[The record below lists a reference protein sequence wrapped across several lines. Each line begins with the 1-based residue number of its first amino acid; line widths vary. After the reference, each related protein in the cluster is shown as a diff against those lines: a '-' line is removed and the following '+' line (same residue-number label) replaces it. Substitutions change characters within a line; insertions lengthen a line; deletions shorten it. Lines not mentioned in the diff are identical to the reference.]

1 MQNPISAFSRAA
13 LGAFI
18 FLAPICC
25 SAASAQDAA
34 QSPGPTRQW
43 QTSTPEQQ
51 GMLSA
56 ALADDLQSVGDP
68 DSLGFSARR
77 LERMTSWFEAQSA
90 KGDPSGFVVAI
101 ARGGKLAYLQ
111 PTGFADHDKKIP
123 MRSDSIFRIGSM
135 SKQVTS
141 VATMMLVDE
150 GKLDLDAPVAQYLPE
165 LKDMQVVKTDPATG
179 DAIVDGIPLN
189 LEPPKRVM
197 TIRDLLR
204 NTSGLVYAGPDFAD
218 PGFGNTAI
226 HVLYGARAPF
236 RRDKPI
242 ASFVANLG
250 TLPLLHQPG
259 EVWEYSIGYD
269 VLGRVIE
276 VVSGQTFDQFLQS
289 RLFAPLHMVDSG
301 FSVPEDKLARLV
313 AVPGAQPKPLS
324 DGDVGKPQTFFSGG
338 GGIVST
344 VPDFLRFC
352 QMLLNGGELD
362 GVRILKP
369 ETVRLMMTNSMP
381 PDIHFAGHEAGPAYG
396 TGWGLGF
403 AIRTNPDFSFI
414 PGAVGSFNW
423 QGSWGTFFSVD
434 PVQKLI
440 LVMMMQRRQYSENGF
455 YFNAIR
461 RLPYAALKV
470 PEAPAPVASG
480 QGNTGALT
488 EYAGRYD
495 FGGSASSL
503 DRQVLVADGNS
514 WAGLESVAVES
525 GGLRVIKPADAGPAA
540 RAGVM
545 AGDLIT
551 AIGDASIKGLTLEA
565 AFRRISGPVN
575 VTIKLKIIR
584 QKQNDPLVVAYA
596 REAVPSHSVAL
607 QIRATDGKLVVEA
620 TGGWS
625 ILDFDKGQPT
635 PVAVISKDE
644 FHVESGDHTR
654 IAFIRDATGKVNGAV
669 LNPGPWE
676 QRGALAP

>member
-18 FLAPICC
+18 VLAPICC
-25 SAASAQDAA
+25 SAASGQDGAQPP
-34 QSPGPTRQW
+34 SPARQR
-43 QTSTPEQQ
+43 QTSAPEQQ
-51 GMLSA
+51 GTLSA
-56 ALADDLQSVGDP
+56 ALADNLQSIGDP

-77 LERMTSWFEAQSA
+77 LERMTSWFKAQSE
-90 KGDPSGFVVAI
+90 KGDPSGFVVAV

-111 PTGFADHDKKIP
+111 PIGFADHDKTIP
-123 MRSDSIFRIGSM
+123 MRPDSIFRIGSM
-135 SKQVTS
+135 TKQITS

-165 LKDMQVVKTDPATG
+165 LRDMQVVKTDPATG
-179 DAIVDGIPLN
+179 DAILLE
-189 LEPPKRVM
+189 LEPPKRAM

-218 PGFGNTAI
+218 PGFGNAAI
-226 HVLYGARAPF
+226 HALYGAKAPF

-242 ASFVANLG
+242 APLVASLG

-259 EVWEYSIGYD
+259 EVWEYSVGFD

-276 VVSGQTFDQFLQS
+276 VISGQPFDQFLQS
-289 RLFAPLHMVDSG
+289 HLFAPLHMVDTG

-313 AVPGAQPKPLS
+313 AVPPSRNPSLW
-324 DGDVGKPQTFFSGG
+324 DVTKPQTFFSGG

-344 VPDFLRFC
+344 APDFLRFC

-369 ETVRLMMTNSMP
+369 DTVRLMTTNSLP
-381 PDIHFAGHEAGPAYG
+381 PDMHVAGHEAGPAFG

-403 AIRTNPDFSFI
+403 AIRTNPDFSLI

-423 QGSWGTFFSVD
+423 QGLWGTFFSVD
-434 PVQKLI
+434 PSQKLI
-440 LVMMMQRRQYSENGF
+440 LVMMMHRSEGGDNGF

-470 PEAPAPVASG
+470 PEAPLPVASG
-480 QGNTGALT
+480 QSHAGALT
-488 EYAGRYD
+488 EYVGRYV
-495 FGGSASSL
+495 FGGSASAL
-503 DRQVLVADGNS
+503 DKQIAVADGNG
-514 WAGLESVAVES
+514 WTGLESVVVETD
-525 GGLRVIKPADAGPAA
+525 GLRVIKPADGGPAA
-540 RAGVM
+540 RAGIV

-565 AFRRISGPVN
+565 AFHRISGLVN
-575 VTIKLKIIR
+575 APIKFKIIR
-584 QKQNDPLVVAYA
+584 RSESDPLFVAFA
-596 REAVPSHSVAL
+596 REAVPARSVAL
-607 QIRATDGKLVVEA
+607 QIRVADGKLVVEA

-635 PVAVISKDE
+635 PVAVLAKDE
-644 FHVESGDHTR
+644 FHVESGDRTR
-654 IAFIRDATGKVNGAV
+654 IAFTRDAAGKVNGAV

-676 QRGALAP
+676 QRGALAQ

>member
-1 MQNPISAFSRAA
+1 MRNQRFVVLLAA
-13 LGAFI
+13 L
-18 FLAPICC
+18 
-25 SAASAQDAA
+25 AALTLCPA
-34 QSPGPTRQW
+34 G
-43 QTSTPEQQ
+43 
-51 GMLSA
+51 A
-56 ALADDLQSVGDP
+56 ALADDLQTVGDP

-77 LERMTSWFEAQSA
+77 LARMTSWFEAQSE
-90 KGDPSGFVVAI
+90 KGDPSGFVVGI

-111 PTGFADHDKKIP
+111 ATGFEDQDKKMP
-123 MRSDSIFRIGSM
+123 MRPDSIFRIGSM
-135 SKQVTS
+135 SKQITS
-141 VATMMLVDE
+141 VATMILVDE

-165 LKDMQVVKTDPATG
+165 LKGMQVVKKDPVTG
-179 DAIVDGIPLN
+179 APILSDVAQNIF
-189 LEPPKRVM
+189 EPAKRAM

-204 NTSGLVYAGPDFAD
+204 NTSGLVYASPDYAD
-218 PGFGNTAI
+218 PGFENAAI

-242 ASFVANLG
+242 ADFVASLG
-250 TLPLLHQPG
+250 ALPLLHQPG
-259 EVWEYSIGYD
+259 EVWEYAIGYD

-276 VVSGQTFDQFLQS
+276 VVSGQPFDQFLQS

-301 FSVPEDKLARLV
+301 FSVPQDKLPRLV
-313 AVPGAQPKPLS
+313 AVPGPQPQPPFANS
-324 DGDVGKPQTFFSGG
+324 DVGKPQTFFSGG

-369 ETVRLMMTNSMP
+369 ETVRLMTTNSLP
-381 PDIHFAGHEAGPAYG
+381 PDMHLAGHEVGPAFG

-403 AIRTNPDFSFI
+403 AVRTNPDFSLI

-440 LVMMMQRRQYSENGF
+440 LVMMMQRSEHSENGF

-470 PEAPAPVASG
+470 PEAPVASG
-480 QGNTGALT
+480 RGNAEDLA
-488 EYAGRYD
+488 EYVGRYD

-503 DRQVLVADGNS
+503 DRQAFVADGNG
-514 WAGLESVAVES
+514 WTGLESVVAEA
-525 GGLRVIKPADAGPAA
+525 GGLRVIKLVDAGPAA
-540 RAGVM
+540 KAGVM
-545 AGDLIT
+545 AGDLI
-551 AIGDASIKGLTLEA
+551 AAVGDGSIAGLTLEA

-575 VTIKLKIIR
+575 AAIKLKIVR
-584 QKQNDPLVVAYA
+584 QNQSNPIVVTFS
-596 REAVPSHSVAL
+596 REPVPSHSVQL
-607 QIRATDGKLVVEA
+607 RIRVADGKPVVEA

-635 PVAVISKDE
+635 SVAVRSKDE
-644 FHVESGDHTR
+644 FQVESGDHTR
-654 IAFIRDATGKVNGAV
+654 IAFVRDAAGKVNGAV

-676 QRGALAP
+676 QRGVLAQ

>member
-1 MQNPISAFSRAA
+1 MMVWDRLKGFPMKIIQASCIVA
-13 LGAFI
+13 LMPC
-18 FLAPICC
+18 LA
-25 SAASAQDAA
+25 
-34 QSPGPTRQW
+34 G
-43 QTSTPEQQ
+43 
-51 GMLSA
+51 A
-56 ALADDLQSVGDP
+56 ALADDLQTIGDP
-68 DSLGFSARR
+68 DGLGFSARR
-77 LERMTSWFEAQSA
+77 LERTTSWFQAQSE

-111 PTGFADHDKKIP
+111 PIGFEDHDKKIP
-123 MRSDSIFRIGSM
+123 MRPDSIFRIGSM
-135 SKQVTS
+135 SKQITS

-150 GKLDLDAPVAQYLPE
+150 GKLDLDAPVAKYLPE

-179 DAIVDGIPLN
+179 DAIL
-189 LEPPKRVM
+189 LELESAKRAM

-204 NTSGLVYAGPDFAD
+204 NTSGLVYAMPDYAD
-218 PGFGNTAI
+218 PGFGNAAV
-226 HVLYGARAPF
+226 HALYGAKAPF
-236 RRDKPI
+236 KRDKPI
-242 ASFVANLG
+242 ASFVASLG

-259 EVWEYSIGYD
+259 EVWEYSIGFD

-313 AVPGAQPKPLS
+313 AVPGKQPPPLS
-324 DGDVGKPQTFFSGG
+324 DGDVAKRQTLFSGG

-352 QMLLNGGELD
+352 QMLLNSGELD

-369 ETVRLMMTNSMP
+369 ETVRLMTTNSLP
-381 PDIHFAGHEAGPAYG
+381 PDIHFAGHEAGPSFG

-403 AIRTNPDFSFI
+403 AIRTNPDFSLI

-440 LVMMMQRRQYSENGF
+440 LVMMMQRSQYSENGL

-470 PEAPAPVASG
+470 SEAPVSVAEG
-480 QGNTGALT
+480 QLNAGALT
-488 EYAGRYD
+488 EYVGRYF

-503 DRQVLVADGNS
+503 DRQTSVADGNG
-514 WAGLESVAVES
+514 WTGLQSVVVEND
-525 GGLRVIKPADAGPAA
+525 GLKVIKPADGGPAA
-540 RAGVM
+540 RAGIM
-545 AGDLIT
+545 AGDLVT
-551 AIGDASIKGLTLEA
+551 AIDNASIKGLTLEA

-575 VTIKLKIIR
+575 ATIKFKIIR
-584 QKQNDPLVVAYA
+584 QKQNEPLVVAFA
-596 REAVPSHSVAL
+596 REPVPSQRVAL
-607 QIRATDGKLVVEA
+607 QIRVADGKLVVEA

-625 ILDFDKGQPT
+625 ILDFDKGRPM
-635 PVAVISKDE
+635 PVAVLSKDE
-644 FHVESGDHTR
+644 FYVESGDHTR
-654 IAFIRDATGKVNGAV
+654 IAFSRDAAGKVNGAV

-676 QRGALAP
+676 QRGALVQ

>member
-1 MQNPISAFSRAA
+1 MPNPRPALPKAA
-13 LGAFI
+13 LGAGVAALTLC
-18 FLAPICC
+18 LA
-25 SAASAQDAA
+25 
-34 QSPGPTRQW
+34 GV
-43 QTSTPEQQ
+43 
-51 GMLSA
+51 
-56 ALADDLQSVGDP
+56 ALADDLQTVGDS
-68 DSLGFSARR
+68 DRLGFSARR
-77 LERMTSWFEAQSA
+77 LARMTSWFEAQTK

-111 PTGFADHDKKIP
+111 PTGFEDSDRKLP
-123 MRSDSIFRIGSM
+123 MRADSIFRIGSM
-135 SKQVTS
+135 SKQITS

-150 GKLDLDAPVAQYLPE
+150 GKLDLDAPVARYLPE
-165 LKDMQVVKTDPATG
+165 LKDMPVVKTDPATG
-179 DAIVDGIPLN
+179 DAIVDAIPLN
-189 LEPPKRVM
+189 LEPAKRAM

-204 NTSGLVYAGPDFAD
+204 NTSGLVYAMADYAD
-218 PGFGNTAI
+218 PGFGNAAV
-226 HVLYGARAPF
+226 HLLYGARAPF

-242 ASFVANLG
+242 ASLVASLG

-259 EVWEYSIGYD
+259 EVWEYSLGYD

-276 VVSGQTFDQFLQS
+276 VVSGQTLEQFLQS

-301 FSVPEDKLARLV
+301 FSVPEDKLDRLV
-313 AVPGAQPKPLS
+313 AVPGAQPAPLS

-369 ETVRLMMTNSMP
+369 ETVRLMMTNSLP
-381 PDIHFAGHEAGPAYG
+381 PDMHLAGHEAGPAFG

-403 AIRTNPDFSFI
+403 AVRTNPDFSFI

-440 LVMMMQRRQYSENGF
+440 LVMMMQRQQYSENGF

-470 PEAPAPVASG
+470 PETPVPVAAGPLSAA
-480 QGNTGALT
+480 ALT
-488 EYAGRYD
+488 EYVGRYD

-503 DRQVLVADGNS
+503 DRQPLVADGNG
-514 WAGLESVAVES
+514 WTGLESVVAET
-525 GGLRVIKPADAGPAA
+525 GGLRVIKPVDGGPAA

-551 AIGDASIKGLTLEA
+551 AIGDESIKGLTLEA

-575 VTIKLKIIR
+575 ATIKLKIIR
-584 QKQNDPLVVAYA
+584 QKQSDPLVVAFA
-596 REAVPSHSVAL
+596 REAVPAHSVAL
-607 QIRATDGKLVVEA
+607 QVRVADGKLVIEA
-620 TGGWS
+620 TGVWS

-635 PVAVISKDE
+635 SVAVLSRDE

-654 IAFIRDATGKVNGAV
+654 IAFVRDAAGKVNGAV

-676 QRGALAP
+676 QGGALAQ

>member
-1 MQNPISAFSRAA
+1 MRNQRFVVLFAA
-13 LGAFI
+13 LAA
-18 FLAPICC
+18 LAL
-25 SAASAQDAA
+25 
-34 QSPGPTRQW
+34 GPA
-43 QTSTPEQQ
+43 
-51 GMLSA
+51 GA
-56 ALADDLQSVGDP
+56 ALADDLQTVGDP

-77 LERMTSWFEAQSA
+77 LARMTSWFEAQSE
-90 KGDPSGFVVAI
+90 KGDPFGFVVGI

-111 PTGFADHDKKIP
+111 ATGFEDHDKKMP
-123 MRSDSIFRIGSM
+123 MRPDSIFRIGSM
-135 SKQVTS
+135 SKQITS
-141 VATMMLVDE
+141 VATMILVDE

-165 LKDMQVVKTDPATG
+165 LRDMQVVKKDPVTG
-179 DAIVDGIPLN
+179 NPI
-189 LEPPKRVM
+189 LEDVALHIFEPAKRAM

-204 NTSGLVYAGPDFAD
+204 NTSGLVYASPDYAD
-218 PGFGNTAI
+218 PGFENAAI
-226 HVLYGARAPF
+226 HVMYGARAPF

-242 ASFVANLG
+242 ADWVANLG
-250 TLPLLHQPG
+250 SLPLLHQPG
-259 EVWEYSIGYD
+259 EVWEYAIGFD

-276 VVSGQTFDQFLQS
+276 VVSGQSFDRFLQE

-301 FSVPEDKLARLV
+301 FSVPQAKLARLV
-313 AVPGAQPKPLS
+313 AVPGPQPQPPFANS
-324 DGDVGKPQTFFSGG
+324 DVGKPQTFFSGG

-369 ETVRLMMTNSMP
+369 ETVRLMTTNSLQPEMH
-381 PDIHFAGHEAGPAYG
+381 IAGHEVGPAFG

-403 AIRTNPDFSFI
+403 AVRTGPDFSLI

-434 PVQKLI
+434 PEQKLI
-440 LVMMMQRRQYSENGF
+440 LIMMMQRIEHSNNGF

-470 PEAPAPVASG
+470 PEVPAPVASG
-480 QGNTGALT
+480 QENAGAIA
-488 EYAGRYD
+488 EYAGRYV

-503 DRQVLVADGNS
+503 DRQAMVADGNG
-514 WAGLESVAVES
+514 WTGLESVVAGA
-525 GGLRVIKPADAGPAA
+525 GGLRVIKLADAGPAA
-540 RAGVM
+540 KAGVM
-545 AGDLIT
+545 AGDLI
-551 AIGDASIKGLTLEA
+551 AAVGDSSIGGLTLEA

-575 VTIKLKIIR
+575 AAIKLKIFR
-584 QKQNDPLVVAYA
+584 QNQSDPIIVTFT
-596 REAVPSHSVAL
+596 REAVPSHSFQLRIRVA
-607 QIRATDGKLVVEA
+607 DGKLVVEA

-635 PVAVISKDE
+635 SVAVRSKDE
-644 FHVESGDHTR
+644 FQVESGDHTR
-654 IAFIRDATGKVNGAV
+654 IAFVRDAAGKVNGAV

-676 QRGALAP
+676 QRGVLAQ

>member
-1 MQNPISAFSRAA
+1 MRNQRFVVLLAA
-13 LGAFI
+13 L
-18 FLAPICC
+18 
-25 SAASAQDAA
+25 AALTLCPA
-34 QSPGPTRQW
+34 G
-43 QTSTPEQQ
+43 
-51 GMLSA
+51 A
-56 ALADDLQSVGDP
+56 ALADDLQTVGDP

-77 LERMTSWFEAQSA
+77 LARMTSWFEAQSE
-90 KGDPSGFVVAI
+90 KGDPSGFVVGI

-111 PTGFADHDKKIP
+111 ATGFEDHDKKMP
-123 MRSDSIFRIGSM
+123 MRPDSIFRIGSM
-135 SKQVTS
+135 SKQITS
-141 VATMMLVDE
+141 VATMILVDE

-165 LKDMQVVKTDPATG
+165 LRDMQVVKKDPVTG
-179 DAIVDGIPLN
+179 DPILSDVALN
-189 LEPPKRVM
+189 IFEPAKRAM

-204 NTSGLVYAGPDFAD
+204 NTSGLVYASPDYAD
-218 PGFGNTAI
+218 PGFENAAI

-242 ASFVANLG
+242 ADFVASLG
-250 TLPLLHQPG
+250 ALPLLHQPG
-259 EVWEYSIGYD
+259 EVWEYAIGYD

-276 VVSGQTFDQFLQS
+276 VVSGQPFDQFLQS

-301 FSVPEDKLARLV
+301 FSVPQDKLARLV
-313 AVPGAQPKPLS
+313 AVPGPQPQPPFANS
-324 DGDVGKPQTFFSGG
+324 DVGKPQTFFSGG

-369 ETVRLMMTNSMP
+369 ETVRLMTTNSLP
-381 PDIHFAGHEAGPAYG
+381 PKMHIAGHEVGPAFG

-403 AIRTNPDFSFI
+403 AVRTSPDFSYI

-423 QGSWGTFFSVD
+423 QGSWGTFFSID
-434 PVQKLI
+434 PAQKLI
-440 LVMMMQRRQYSENGF
+440 LIMMMQRSEHSENGF
-455 YFNAIR
+455 YFDAIR
-461 RLPYAALKV
+461 RLPYAALNV

-480 QGNTGALT
+480 QGNAGALA
-488 EYAGRYD
+488 EYVGRYV

-503 DRQVLVADGNS
+503 DRQTSVADGNG
-514 WAGLESVAVES
+514 WTGLESVIA
-525 GGLRVIKPADAGPAA
+525 GTDGLRVIKPADEGPAA
-540 RAGVM
+540 RAGIM

-551 AIGDASIKGLTLEA
+551 AIDDRSIKGLTLEA

-575 VTIKLKIIR
+575 ATIKLKIIR
-584 QKQNDPLVVAYA
+584 ERKDYPIVVAFT
-596 REAVPSHSVAL
+596 REAVPSHSVTL
-607 QIRATDGKLVVEA
+607 QVRVADGKLVVEA

-635 PVAVISKDE
+635 PVAVRSKDE
-644 FHVESGDHTR
+644 FQVESGDHTR
-654 IAFIRDATGKVNGAV
+654 IAFVRDAAGKVNGAV

-676 QRGALAP
+676 QRGVLAQ

>member
-1 MQNPISAFSRAA
+1 MAIVPRNLVATTPTGLPMRYHRFVVSLTALAA
-13 LGAFI
+13 LVLC
-18 FLAPICC
+18 LA
-25 SAASAQDAA
+25 D
-34 QSPGPTRQW
+34 
-43 QTSTPEQQ
+43 
-51 GMLSA
+51 A
-56 ALADDLQSVGDP
+56 ALADDLQTVGDP

-77 LERMTSWFEAQSA
+77 LARMTSWFEAQTK

-111 PTGFADHDKKIP
+111 PTGFEDHDKKIP
-123 MRSDSIFRIGSM
+123 MRPDSIFRIGSM
-135 SKQVTS
+135 SKQITS

-165 LKDMQVVKTDPATG
+165 LKDMPVVKTDPATG
-179 DAIVDGIPLN
+179 DAILLE
-189 LEPPKRVM
+189 LEPAKRAM

-204 NTSGLVYAGPDFAD
+204 NTSGLVYAGPDYAD
-218 PGFGNTAI
+218 PGFGNAAI
-226 HVLYGARAPF
+226 HALYGAKAPF

-242 ASFVANLG
+242 APFVASLG

-259 EVWEYSIGYD
+259 EVWEYSVGFD

-276 VVSGQTFDQFLQS
+276 VVSGQPFDQFLQS
-289 RLFAPLHMVDSG
+289 RLFAPLRMVDTG
-301 FSVPEDKLARLV
+301 FYVPEDKLARLV
-313 AVPGAQPKPLS
+313 AVPGTQPPSLS
-324 DGDVGKPQTFFSGG
+324 DGDVAKRQTFFSGG

-352 QMLLNGGELD
+352 QMLLNDGELD

-369 ETVRLMMTNSMP
+369 ETVRLMTTNSLP
-381 PDIHFAGHEAGPAYG
+381 PDIHIAGHEAGPAFG

-403 AIRTNPDFSFI
+403 AIRTNPDFSLI

-434 PVQKLI
+434 PAQKLI
-440 LVMMMQRRQYSENGF
+440 LVMMMQRSQYSENGF

-470 PEAPAPVASG
+470 PEAPAPLASG
-480 QGNTGALT
+480 PLNAAALT
-488 EYAGRYD
+488 EYVGRYA
-495 FGGSASSL
+495 FGGSVSSL
-503 DRQVLVADGNS
+503 DRQTSVADGNG
-514 WAGLESVAVES
+514 WTGLESIVVETD
-525 GGLRVIKPADAGPAA
+525 GLRVIKPADAGPAA

-551 AIGDASIKGLTLEA
+551 AIGDQSIKGLTLEA

-575 VTIKLKIIR
+575 ATIKFKIIR
-584 QKQNDPLVVAYA
+584 QKQNDPLVVAFA
-596 REAVPSHSVAL
+596 REPVPSHSVEL
-607 QIRATDGKLVVEA
+607 QVRVADGKLVVEA

-635 PVAVISKDE
+635 PVAVLSRDE
-644 FHVESGDHTR
+644 FYVESGDHTR
-654 IAFIRDATGKVNGAV
+654 IAFIRDAAGKVNGAV

-676 QRGALAP
+676 QRGALAQ

>member
-1 MQNPISAFSRAA
+1 MKIIQASCMAA
-13 LGAFI
+13 LTLCLVGAAF
-18 FLAPICC
+18 
-25 SAASAQDAA
+25 
-34 QSPGPTRQW
+34 
-43 QTSTPEQQ
+43 
-51 GMLSA
+51 
-56 ALADDLQSVGDP
+56 ADDLQTVGD
-68 DSLGFSARR
+68 SESSGFSSRR
-77 LERMTSWFEAQSA
+77 LARITSWFEAQSQ

-123 MRSDSIFRIGSM
+123 MRPDSIFRIGSM
-135 SKQVTS
+135 SKQITS

-179 DAIVDGIPLN
+179 DAILVD
-189 LEPPKRVM
+189 LEPPKRAM

-204 NTSGLVYAGPDFAD
+204 NTSGLVYSTPDYAD
-218 PGFGNTAI
+218 PGFGNAAI
-226 HVLYGARAPF
+226 HALYGAKAPF

-242 ASFVANLG
+242 APFVASLG

-259 EVWEYSIGYD
+259 EVWEYSLGFD

-276 VVSGQTFDQFLQS
+276 VVSGQAFDQFLQS
-289 RLFAPLHMVDSG
+289 RLFAPLRMVDSG
-301 FSVPEDKLARLV
+301 FHVPEDKLARLV
-313 AVPGAQPKPLS
+313 AVPGAQPPSLS
-324 DGDVGKPQTFFSGG
+324 DGDVGKRQTFFSGG

-362 GVRILKP
+362 GARILKP
-369 ETVRLMMTNSMP
+369 ETVRLMTTNSLP
-381 PDIHFAGHEAGPAYG
+381 PDIHIAGHEAGPTFG

-403 AIRTNPDFSFI
+403 AIRTNPDFSLI

-480 QGNTGALT
+480 QWNAGALT
-488 EYAGRYD
+488 EYVGRYV

-503 DRQVLVADGNS
+503 DRQASVADGNG
-514 WAGLESVAVES
+514 WTGLESVVVETD
-525 GGLRVIKPADAGPAA
+525 GLRVIKPADAGPAA
-540 RAGVM
+540 RAGIM

-551 AIGDASIKGLTLEA
+551 AIGDQSIKGLTLEA

-575 VTIKLKIIR
+575 TTIKLKIIR
-584 QKQNDPLVVAYA
+584 QKQNDPLVVAFA
-596 REAVPSHSVAL
+596 REAVPSHSVEL
-607 QIRATDGKLVVEA
+607 QVGVADGKLVVEA
-620 TGGWS
+620 TGRWS

-635 PVAVISKDE
+635 PVAVLSRDE

-654 IAFIRDATGKVNGAV
+654 IAFLRDAAGKVNGAV

-676 QRGALAP
+676 QRGTLVQ

>member
-1 MQNPISAFSRAA
+1 MAA
-13 LGAFI
+13 LTLC
-18 FLAPICC
+18 LA
-25 SAASAQDAA
+25 
-34 QSPGPTRQW
+34 G
-43 QTSTPEQQ
+43 
-51 GMLSA
+51 G
-56 ALADDLQSVGDP
+56 ALADDLQTVSDP

-77 LERMTSWFEAQSA
+77 LARITSWFEAHA
-90 KGDPSGFVVAI
+90 KKGDPSGFVVAI

-111 PTGFADHDKKIP
+111 PTGFADYDKKIP
-123 MRSDSIFRIGSM
+123 MRPDSIFRIGSM
-135 SKQVTS
+135 SKQITS

-150 GKLDLDAPVAQYLPE
+150 GKLELDAPVAQYLPE

-179 DAIVDGIPLN
+179 DAIVDAIPLN
-189 LEPPKRVM
+189 LEPAKRAM

-204 NTSGLVYAGPDFAD
+204 NTSGLVYGQPYFAD

-226 HVLYGARAPF
+226 HVLYAARAPF

-242 ASFVANLG
+242 APFVASVG

-259 EVWEYSIGYD
+259 EVWEYSIGFD

-301 FSVPEDKLARLV
+301 FSVPADKLARLV
-313 AVPGAQPKPLS
+313 AVPGAQPPPLS

-362 GVRILKP
+362 GARILKP
-369 ETVRLMMTNSMP
+369 ETVRLMTTNSLP
-381 PDIHFAGHEAGPAYG
+381 PDMHLAGHEAGPAYG

-403 AIRTNPDFSFI
+403 AIRTNPDFSLI

-440 LVMMMQRRQYSENGF
+440 LVMMMQRQQYDDHGF

-470 PEAPAPVASG
+470 PEVPAPRASG
-480 QGNTGALT
+480 PINAAPLI
-488 EYAGRYD
+488 EYVGRYD

-503 DRQVLVADGNS
+503 DRQPLVADGNS
-514 WAGLESVAVES
+514 WTGLESVVAEAD
-525 GGLRVIKPADAGPAA
+525 GLRVIKPVDGGPAA
-540 RAGVM
+540 RAGVL

-551 AIGDASIKGLTLEA
+551 AIGDRPIKGETPEA

-584 QKQNDPLVVAYA
+584 QKQADPLVVAFA
-596 REAVPSHSVAL
+596 REAVPSHSVQL
-607 QIRATDGKLVVEA
+607 QVRVADGKLVVEA
-620 TGGWS
+620 TGRWS

-635 PVAVISKDE
+635 PVAVRSNDE

-654 IAFIRDATGKVNGAV
+654 IAFVRDVAGKVIGAV

-676 QRGALAP
+676 QRGALRQIGQALAE

>member
-1 MQNPISAFSRAA
+1 MVIVRRDCRDNADEVLMRYHRFVVSLTALAA
-13 LGAFI
+13 LVLN
-18 FLAPICC
+18 LA
-25 SAASAQDAA
+25 
-34 QSPGPTRQW
+34 G
-43 QTSTPEQQ
+43 
-51 GMLSA
+51 A
-56 ALADDLQSVGDP
+56 ALADDLQTAGDP

-77 LERMTSWFEAQSA
+77 LARITSWFEAQTM
-90 KGDPSGFVVAI
+90 KGDPSGFVVGI

-111 PTGFADHDKKIP
+111 PTGFEDPDKKSP
-123 MRSDSIFRIGSM
+123 MRPNSIFRIGSM
-135 SKQVTS
+135 SKQITS

-150 GKLDLDAPVAQYLPE
+150 GKLDLDAPVARYLPE
-165 LKDMQVVKTDPATG
+165 LKDMPVVKKDPASG
-179 DAIVDGIPLN
+179 DAILGE
-189 LEPPKRVM
+189 LEPAKRAM

-204 NTSGLVYAGPDFAD
+204 NTSGLVYGGPGFAD
-218 PGFGNTAI
+218 PGFGNAAI
-226 HVLYGARAPF
+226 HALYGVKAPF

-242 ASFVANLG
+242 APFVASLG

-259 EVWEYSIGYD
+259 EIWEYSLGYD

-276 VVSGQTFDQFLQS
+276 VVSGQTFEQFLQN

-301 FSVPEDKLARLV
+301 FSVPADKLDRLV
-313 AVPGAQPKPLS
+313 VVPGAQPKPLS

-338 GGIVST
+338 GGMVST

-440 LVMMMQRRQYSENGF
+440 LVMMMQRRQHSENGF

-470 PEAPAPVASG
+470 PETPAPLASG
-480 QGNTGALT
+480 PLKSDSLT
-488 EYAGRYD
+488 QYVGRYD
-495 FGGSASSL
+495 FGGSVSSL
-503 DRQVLVADGNS
+503 DRQTSVVNGDGWS
-514 WAGLESVAVES
+514 GLESVAVETE
-525 GGLRVIKPADAGPAA
+525 GLRVIKPADGGPAA
-540 RAGVM
+540 KAGVM
-545 AGDLIT
+545 AQDLIT
-551 AIGDASIKGLTLEA
+551 AIGDKSIEGLTLEA
-565 AFRRISGPVN
+565 ALRRISGPLN
-575 VTIKLKIIR
+575 TTIKLKIVR
-584 QKQNDPLVVAYA
+584 QRQNDPLVVAFA
-596 REAVPSHSVAL
+596 REPVPAHSVEL
-607 QIRATDGKLVVEA
+607 QIRVADDKLVVEA
-620 TGGWS
+620 TGRWS

-635 PVAVISKDE
+635 PMAAISKDE
-644 FHVESGDHTR
+644 FQVESGDRTR
-654 IAFIRDATGKVNGAV
+654 IAFTRDAAGKVNGAV

-676 QRGALAP
+676 QRGALAQ

>member
-1 MQNPISAFSRAA
+1 MKIILASCMAA
-13 LGAFI
+13 LTLC
-18 FLAPICC
+18 LA
-25 SAASAQDAA
+25 
-34 QSPGPTRQW
+34 G
-43 QTSTPEQQ
+43 
-51 GMLSA
+51 A
-56 ALADDLQSVGDP
+56 ALADDLQTVGDP

-77 LERMTSWFEAQSA
+77 LERITSWFEAQTK

-111 PTGFADHDKKIP
+111 PTGFEDPDKKIP
-123 MRSDSIFRIGSM
+123 MRPDSIFRIGSM
-135 SKQVTS
+135 SKQISS

-165 LKDMQVVKTDPATG
+165 LRDMQVVKTDPATG
-179 DAIVDGIPLN
+179 DAILLE
-189 LEPPKRVM
+189 LEPPKRAM

-204 NTSGLVYAGPDFAD
+204 NTSGLVYAGPDYAD
-218 PGFGNTAI
+218 PGFGNAAI
-226 HVLYGARAPF
+226 HALYGAKAPF

-242 ASFVANLG
+242 APFVASLG

-259 EVWEYSIGYD
+259 EVWEYSLGFD

-289 RLFAPLHMVDSG
+289 RLFAPLHMVDTG
-301 FSVPEDKLARLV
+301 FHVPEDKVARLV
-313 AVPGAQPKPLS
+313 AVPGAQPAALS
-324 DGDVGKPQTFFSGG
+324 DGDVTKRQTFFSGG

-362 GVRILKP
+362 GARILKP
-369 ETVRLMMTNSMP
+369 ETVRLMTTNSLS
-381 PDIHFAGHEAGPAYG
+381 PDIHIAGHEAGPAFG

-403 AIRTNPDFSFI
+403 AIRTNPDFSLI

-434 PVQKLI
+434 PAQKLI

-480 QGNTGALT
+480 PLNAAALT
-488 EYAGRYD
+488 EYVGSYV

-503 DRQVLVADGNS
+503 DRQTSVADGNG
-514 WAGLESVAVES
+514 WTGLESVVAETE
-525 GGLRVIKPADAGPAA
+525 GLRVVKPADSGPAA

-545 AGDLIT
+545 AGDIIT
-551 AIGDASIKGLTLEA
+551 AIGNESIKGLTLEA

-575 VTIKLKIIR
+575 ATIKLKIIR
-584 QKQNDPLVVAYA
+584 RKQTDPLVVAFA
-596 REAVPSHSVAL
+596 REAVPSRSVEL
-607 QIRATDGKLVVEA
+607 QVRVADGKLVVEA
-620 TGGWS
+620 TGRWS
-625 ILDFDKGQPT
+625 VLDFDKGQPT
-635 PVAVISKDE
+635 SVAVLSRDE
-644 FHVESGDHTR
+644 FYVESGDHTR
-654 IAFIRDATGKVNGAV
+654 IAFIRDAAGKVSGAV

-676 QRGALAP
+676 QRGALAQ

>member
-1 MQNPISAFSRAA
+1 M
-13 LGAFI
+13 
-18 FLAPICC
+18 
-25 SAASAQDAA
+25 
-34 QSPGPTRQW
+34 QSPRFTLSKAL
-43 QTSTPEQQ
+43 STF
-51 GMLSA
+51 MLRLKGSPMKIVQASCMVALTLCLAGA
-56 ALADDLQSVGDP
+56 ALADDLQTVGDS

-77 LERMTSWFEAQSA
+77 LARMTSWFEAQSE

-111 PTGFADHDKKIP
+111 PTGFEDHDKKIP
-123 MRSDSIFRIGSM
+123 MRPDSIFRIGSM
-135 SKQVTS
+135 SKQITS

-165 LKDMQVVKTDPATG
+165 LRDMQVVKKDPATG
-179 DAIVDGIPLN
+179 DATLGEI
-189 LEPPKRVM
+189 EPAKRAM

-204 NTSGLVYAGPDFAD
+204 NTSGLVYAGPDYAD
-218 PGFGNTAI
+218 PGFGNAAI
-226 HVLYGARAPF
+226 HALYGVKAPF

-242 ASFVANLG
+242 APFVASLG

-259 EVWEYSIGYD
+259 EVWEYSLGFD

-276 VVSGQTFDQFLQS
+276 VVSGETFDQFLQS

-301 FSVPEDKLARLV
+301 FSVPADKLARLV
-313 AVPGAQPKPLS
+313 AVPGAQPAPLS
-324 DGDVGKPQTFFSGG
+324 DGDVAKPQTFFSGG

-352 QMLLNGGELD
+352 QMLLNGGQLD
-362 GVRILKP
+362 GARILKP
-369 ETVRLMMTNSMP
+369 ETVRLMMTNSLP
-381 PDIHFAGHEAGPAYG
+381 PDIHIAGHEAGPAFG

-403 AIRTNPDFSFI
+403 AIRTNPDFSLI

-434 PVQKLI
+434 PAQKLI
-440 LVMMMQRRQYSENGF
+440 LVMMMQRRQHSENGF

-470 PEAPAPVASG
+470 PEAPAPPASG
-480 QGNTGALT
+480 PLKSAALT
-488 EYAGRYD
+488 EYVGRYD

-503 DRQVLVADGNS
+503 DRQTSVADANG
-514 WAGLESVAVES
+514 WTGLESVVAETD
-525 GGLRVIKPADAGPAA
+525 GLRVVKPADAGPAA

-551 AIGDASIKGLTLEA
+551 AIGDRSIKGLTLEA

-575 VTIKLKIIR
+575 ATIKLKISR
-584 QKQNDPLVVAYA
+584 RGQDDPLVVAFA
-596 REAVPSHSVAL
+596 REPVPSHSVEL
-607 QIRATDGKLVVEA
+607 QIRVADGKVVVEA

-635 PVAVISKDE
+635 SVAARSRDE
-644 FHVESGDHTR
+644 FQVESGDQTR
-654 IAFIRDATGKVNGAV
+654 IAFIRDPAGKVNGAV

-676 QRGALAP
+676 QQGTLAQEGAH

>member
-1 MQNPISAFSRAA
+1 MKIIQASCMAA
-13 LGAFI
+13 LT
-18 FLAPICC
+18 LCL
-25 SAASAQDAA
+25 SA
-34 QSPGPTRQW
+34 
-43 QTSTPEQQ
+43 
-51 GMLSA
+51 A
-56 ALADDLQSVGDP
+56 ALADDLQTVGDP

-77 LERMTSWFEAQSA
+77 LARMTSWFEAQTK
-90 KGDPSGFVVAI
+90 KGDPSGFVVGI

-111 PTGFADHDKKIP
+111 PTGFADNDKKIP
-123 MRSDSIFRIGSM
+123 MRPDSIFRIGSM

-165 LKDMQVVKTDPATG
+165 LKDMPVVKTDPATG
-179 DAIVDGIPLN
+179 DAIIGEI
-189 LEPPKRVM
+189 EPAKRPM

-204 NTSGLVYAGPDFAD
+204 NTSGLVYAGPDYAD
-218 PGFGNTAI
+218 PGFGNAAI
-226 HVLYGARAPF
+226 HALYGVKAPF

-242 ASFVANLG
+242 APFVASLG

-259 EVWEYSIGYD
+259 EVWEYSLGYD

-276 VVSGQTFDQFLQS
+276 VASGEAFDQFLQS
-289 RLFAPLHMVDSG
+289 RLFAPLRMVDTG
-301 FSVPEDKLARLV
+301 FHVPADKLARLV
-313 AVPGAQPKPLS
+313 AVPGTQPLPLS
-324 DGDVGKPQTFFSGG
+324 DGDVGKRQTFFSGG

-362 GVRILKP
+362 GALILKP
-369 ETVRLMMTNSMP
+369 ETVRQMTTNSLP
-381 PDIHFAGHEAGPAYG
+381 PEIHLAGHEAGPAYG

-403 AIRTNPDFSFI
+403 AIRTNPDFSWI

-440 LVMMMQRRQYSENGF
+440 LVMMMQRRQQSENGF

-470 PEAPAPVASG
+470 PETTETPAPVASG
-480 QGNTGALT
+480 PLNGTALT
-488 EYAGRYD
+488 EYVGRYD

-503 DRQVLVADGNS
+503 DRQTSVLDGNS
-514 WAGLESVAVES
+514 WTGLESVVAETD
-525 GGLRVIKPADAGPAA
+525 GLRVIKPADGGPAA
-540 RAGVM
+540 RAGVL

-551 AIGDASIKGLTLEA
+551 AIGDKSIRGLTLEA
-565 AFRRISGPVN
+565 AFRRISGPLN
-575 VTIKLKIIR
+575 TAIKLKIIR
-584 QKQNDPLVVAYA
+584 QKQSDPLVVSFA
-596 REAVPSHSVAL
+596 REPVPSHSVQL
-607 QIRATDGKLVVEA
+607 QIRVADGKLVVEA

-625 ILDFDKGQPT
+625 ILDFDKDLPT
-635 PVAVISKDE
+635 SVAARSKDE
-644 FHVESGDHTR
+644 FYVESGDHTR
-654 IAFIRDATGKVNGAV
+654 IAFVRDAAGKVNGAV
-669 LNPGPWE
+669 LNPGQWE
-676 QRGALAP
+676 QRGALAQ

>member
-1 MQNPISAFSRAA
+1 MKIIPASCIAA
-13 LGAFI
+13 LTLC
-18 FLAPICC
+18 LA
-25 SAASAQDAA
+25 
-34 QSPGPTRQW
+34 G
-43 QTSTPEQQ
+43 
-51 GMLSA
+51 A
-56 ALADDLQSVGDP
+56 ALADDLQSVGNP

-77 LERMTSWFEAQSA
+77 LARMTSWFEAQSE

-111 PTGFADHDKKIP
+111 PTGFADHDRKIP
-123 MRSDSIFRIGSM
+123 MRPDSIFRIGSM
-135 SKQVTS
+135 SKQITS

-165 LKDMQVVKTDPATG
+165 LKDMQVVKKDPATG
-179 DAIVDGIPLN
+179 DAILLD
-189 LEPPKRVM
+189 LEPPKRAM

-204 NTSGLVYAGPDFAD
+204 NTSGLVYAGPDYAD
-218 PGFGNTAI
+218 PGFGNAAI

-242 ASFVANLG
+242 ASFVASLG

-259 EVWEYSIGYD
+259 EVWEYSIGFD

-276 VVSGQTFDQFLQS
+276 VVSGQPFDQFLQS
-289 RLFAPLHMVDSG
+289 RLFAPLRMVDTG
-301 FSVPEDKLARLV
+301 FHVPEDKLARLV
-313 AVPGAQPKPLS
+313 AVPGAQPAALS
-324 DGDVGKPQTFFSGG
+324 DGDVAKRQTFFSGG
-338 GGIVST
+338 GGIVSAA
-344 VPDFLRFC
+344 PDVLRFC

-369 ETVRLMMTNSMP
+369 ETVALMTTNSLP
-381 PDIHFAGHEAGPAYG
+381 PDIHIAGHEAGPAYG

-440 LVMMMQRRQYSENGF
+440 LVMMMQRSQYSGNGF

-470 PEAPAPVASG
+470 PEISVPAAPTQLNAA
-480 QGNTGALT
+480 ALT
-488 EYAGRYD
+488 EYIGRYD
-495 FGGSASSL
+495 FGGSASSQ
-503 DRQVLVADGNS
+503 DRQTSVADGNA
-514 WAGLESVAVES
+514 WTGLESVVVETD
-525 GGLRVIKPADAGPAA
+525 GLRVIKPADGGPAA

-575 VTIKLKIIR
+575 AMIKLKISR
-584 QKQNDPLVVAYA
+584 QKQTDPLVVAFA
-596 REAVPSHSVAL
+596 REAVPSHSVDL
-607 QIRATDGKLVVEA
+607 QIRVADGKLVVEA
-620 TGGWS
+620 TGWS
-625 ILDFDKGQPT
+625 VLDFDKGRPV
-635 PVAVISKDE
+635 PVAVLSNDE
-644 FHVESGDHTR
+644 FHVESGDRTR
-654 IAFIRDATGKVNGAV
+654 IAFIRDAAGKVIGAV
-669 LNPGPWE
+669 LNSGPWE
-676 QRGALAP
+676 QRGALAQ

>member
-1 MQNPISAFSRAA
+1 MAA
-13 LGAFI
+13 LTLC
-18 FLAPICC
+18 LA
-25 SAASAQDAA
+25 
-34 QSPGPTRQW
+34 GV
-43 QTSTPEQQ
+43 
-51 GMLSA
+51 
-56 ALADDLQSVGDP
+56 ALADDLQTVGDP

-77 LERMTSWFEAQSA
+77 LARMTSWFEAQTK

-111 PTGFADHDKKIP
+111 PIGFEDHDKKIP
-123 MRSDSIFRIGSM
+123 MRPDSIFRIGSM
-135 SKQVTS
+135 SKQITS
-141 VATMMLVDE
+141 VATMMLVDD

-165 LKDMQVVKTDPATG
+165 LKDMPVVKTDPATG
-179 DAIVDGIPLN
+179 DAILLD
-189 LEPPKRVM
+189 LEPPKRAM

-204 NTSGLVYAGPDFAD
+204 NTSGLVYAQPDYAD
-218 PGFGNTAI
+218 PGFGNAAI
-226 HVLYGARAPF
+226 HALNGAKAPF

-242 ASFVANLG
+242 APFVASLG

-259 EVWEYSIGYD
+259 EVWEYSLGFD

-289 RLFAPLHMVDSG
+289 RLFAPLRMVDTG
-301 FSVPEDKLARLV
+301 FYVPEDKLARLV
-313 AVPGAQPKPLS
+313 AVPGAQPPPLS
-324 DGDVGKPQTFFSGG
+324 DGDVTKRQTFFSGG

-369 ETVRLMMTNSMP
+369 ETVRLMTTNSLP
-381 PDIHFAGHEAGPAYG
+381 PDIHIAGHEAGPAFG

-403 AIRTNPDFSFI
+403 AIRTNPDFSLI

-434 PVQKLI
+434 PAQKLI

-470 PEAPAPVASG
+470 PEAEADAPATPASG
-480 QGNTGALT
+480 PLNAGALT
-488 EYAGRYD
+488 EYVGRYD

-503 DRQVLVADGNS
+503 DRQTSVADGNG
-514 WAGLESVAVES
+514 WTGLESVVAETD
-525 GGLRVIKPADAGPAA
+525 GLRVTKPVDGGPAA
-540 RAGVM
+540 RAGVL

-551 AIGDASIKGLTLEA
+551 AIGDASIRGLTLEA

-575 VTIKLKIIR
+575 ATIKLKIIR
-584 QKQNDPLVVAYA
+584 QNQNDPLVVTFA
-596 REAVPSHSVAL
+596 REPVPSHSVEL
-607 QIRATDGKLVVEA
+607 QIRVADGKLVVEA
-620 TGGWS
+620 TGRWS

-635 PVAVISKDE
+635 PVAVLSRDE
-644 FHVESGDHTR
+644 FYVESGDHTR
-654 IAFIRDATGKVNGAV
+654 IAFIRNAAGKVSGAV

-676 QRGALAP
+676 QRGALAQ